1 MVTGRC
7 NYYGQHTVRIR
18 LGCICWIPL
27 TPSSLVLF
35 FKKKKPGSLWAKRT
49 WIQSGWPGRFWP
61 NAPCPEAGWCAR
73 IVGPSCGR
81 MHPTHYQFPTE
92 TFTDSQ
98 DHIVQNQPRS
108 NLVLTDRRVLA
119 KWIWSRCKPLCKNRL
134 ACFRPMLPIQF
145 RCKSDPACLLG
156 CNKCLF
162 ILL

>member
-1 MVTGRC
+1 MASIQSESGWVVYAGSHLLHPVWFCFSR
-7 NYYGQHTVRIR
+7 
-18 LGCICWIPL
+18 
-27 TPSSLVLF
+27 
-35 FKKKKPGSLWAKRT
+35 KKKPGSLWAKQT

>member
-1 MVTGRC
+1 MLDPAYSIQFGSVFQKKSLDHF
-7 NYYGQHTVRIR
+7 GQSR
-18 LGCICWIPL
+18 
-27 TPSSLVLF
+27 
-35 FKKKKPGSLWAKRT
+35 PGSDLD
-49 WIQSGWPGRFWP
+49 GLVRFWP

-73 IVGPSCGR
+73 IVGPRCGR

-108 NLVLTDRRVLA
+108 NLVLTDRQVLA
-119 KWIWSRCKPLCKNRL
+119 KWIWSRCKPLCKNHL

-145 RCKSDPACLLG
+145 RCKSDPACLLD